1 MNASGGAV
9 TQRALNGLSDNCFSN
24 GSAKNLLC
32 ALKSFIKKHLS
43 ALTLLAATLINGRK
57 CNNITEHIKE
67 TKSESQTA
75 QTSASPAASL
85 DLRGDAPAHDAV
97 QARLCHTIH

>member
-9 TQRALNGLSDNCFSN
+9 TQRALNGLSDNCFSR

-43 ALTLLAATLINGRK
+43 ALTLLAATLINGSATTSQSTSEK
-57 CNNITEHIKE
+57 
-67 TKSESQTA
+67 KSESQTA
-75 QTSASPAASL
+75 QTSASPVASL
-85 DLRGDAPAHDAV
+85 DLRGDAPAHDVV